1 MSIRMDRYMDRMMR
15 WLRLIADLKGGCHIS
30 DCYVGGEI
38 TVNGETQGGVFG
50 YNSNMDNGPENTVKQ
65 VVSNMKT
72 KAISG
77 QTDGAGFI
85 GMIGYDYSWSTWMKN
100 SIAIGEAGVSSD
112 HGSVGQ
118 AYRFATKGNSESP
131 IRFGLQNCYEANVS
145 VRSSVVSGYL
155 DETGRYKETSFY
167 QDTLKFDSSK
177 WNFTSVEKKGHP
189 TLSWVADAEP
199 LPPLPEGSAV
209 TTHKQLKTEVP
220 QGYTAIRTP
229 ADFMKIA
236 ENPSGKYI
244 LMNNI
249 SLEQVKLAEGQT
261 SYIMKRFE
269 GELDGNNQVIHG
281 LRASLFDSI
290 SGTSSKKAVVKNLRV
305 QNVFVNAGYKD
316 SF

>member
-1 MSIRMDRYMDRMMR
+1 M
-15 WLRLIADLKGGCHIS
+15 
-30 DCYVGGEI
+30 
-38 TVNGETQGGVFG
+38 
-50 YNSNMDNGPENTVKQ
+50 
-65 VVSNMKT
+65 
-72 KAISG
+72 
-77 QTDGAGFI
+77 
-85 GMIGYDYSWSTWMKN
+85 
-100 SIAIGEAGVSSD
+100 
-112 HGSVGQ
+112 
-118 AYRFATKGNSESP
+118 
-131 IRFGLQNCYEANVS
+131 
-145 VRSSVVSGYL
+145 
-155 DETGRYKETSFY
+155 
-167 QDTLKFDSSK
+167 
-177 WNFTSVEKKGHP
+177 
-189 TLSWVADAEP
+189 
-199 LPPLPEGSAV
+199 
-209 TTHKQLKTEVP
+209 P

-290 SGTSSKKAVVKNLRV
+290 SGTSSKKSKSCKILRV